1 MEKKFYNVYYSNVNV
16 EGNDEG
22 NVVSGYVTHQ
32 YSNNILHGYFFKGY
46 KQEARY
52 RDKEVSGRWGTR
64 KIKEEYFVTVGYG
77 ELTTYVEEVDGKYY
91 DIITGT
97 EAIPEVY
104 PEAIPERFIDWSS
117 FEKKDG
123 KYYYH
128 GKEVD
133 KDNVES
139 KVLKFK
145 KATYFEASLAD
156 VYSFLKNLT
165 DEDIELYCQRMK
177 QALANIPKVQERRM
191 SIILGSSNKTRKQ
204 EDFVS
209 NFREKYGFGRNRT
222 R

>member
-1 MEKKFYNVYYSNVNV
+1 MEKKFYNVFYSNVNV

-22 NVVSGYVTHQ
+22 NVVSGYESYR
-32 YSNNILHGYFFKGY
+32 YSNRIWRGYFFKGY

-52 RDKEVSGRWGTR
+52 RDKEVSGRWGTK

-104 PEAIPERFIDWSS
+104 TEAIPGGFVYWPS

-123 KYYYH
+123 KYYNH

-145 KATYFEASLAD
+145 ATPYNASLGE

-191 SIILGSSNKTRKQ
+191 SIILGSSNKKREQ

-209 NFREKYGFGRNRT
+209 NFRENYGFGRNRT